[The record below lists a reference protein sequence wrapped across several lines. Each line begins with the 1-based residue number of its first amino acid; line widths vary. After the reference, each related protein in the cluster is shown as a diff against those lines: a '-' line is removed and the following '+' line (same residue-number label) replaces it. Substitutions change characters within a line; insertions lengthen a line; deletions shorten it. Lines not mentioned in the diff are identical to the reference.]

1 MRDLRRILEYKNRK
15 NPALAAGRL
24 FIKSA
29 QSCAGFCYCDLQ
41 TCEQRHFIEFDN
53 LNYGIARSKK
63 DGFKNFQIF
72 YFFQRVI
79 KCDKKT
85 TFTEEHRY
93 RIYALFDAFGKYGLF
108 WKL

>member
-41 TCEQRHFIEFDN
+41 TCEQRHFIELIICADKT
-53 LNYGIARSKK
+53 LSKNK
-63 DGFKNFQIF
+63 KRTKCEQNQIQLTKKRKNVKIVAEML
-72 YFFQRVI
+72 RRLAV
-79 KCDKKT
+79 
-85 TFTEEHRY
+85 
-93 RIYALFDAFGKYGLF
+93 
-108 WKL
+108 